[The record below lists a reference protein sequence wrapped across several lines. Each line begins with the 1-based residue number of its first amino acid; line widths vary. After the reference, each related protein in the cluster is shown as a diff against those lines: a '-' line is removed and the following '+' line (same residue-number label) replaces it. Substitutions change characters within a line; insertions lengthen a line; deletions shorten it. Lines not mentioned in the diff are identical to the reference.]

1 MNEEL
6 VCCACVGEE
15 YLKKV
20 ISDVGTD
27 NTCSY
32 CDDLNSCIPL
42 YEVADL
48 VHIGIQQHFIVTST
62 EPSGYEYALSR
73 DKEMNYEWER
83 EGQEVNYLIQD
94 IVKVNEGIA
103 NDMQAYL
110 SEYHDSYEDI
120 MCGSTELY
128 GDSNYEEGA
137 ADTQYA
143 EQLWEVLCDELKHR
157 ARFFS
162 PVVKNT
168 LDELFSNIHEFRTL
182 DKSPIVQTLF
192 PNNEKD
198 FIYRVR
204 TVHSE
209 KEFFERQ

>member
-6 VCCACVGEE
+6 VCYACVGEE

-20 ISDVGTD
+20 ISDVGTE

-32 CDDLNSCIPL
+32 CDDLNSCVPL

-94 IVKVNEGIA
+94 IVKVDEGMA
-103 NDMQAYL
+103 RAYTLILDQSRIYSLMLAQNL
-110 SEYHDSYEDI
+110 S
-120 MCGSTELY
+120 M
-128 GDSNYEEGA
+128 
-137 ADTQYA
+137 
-143 EQLWEVLCDELKHR
+143 
-157 ARFFS
+157 
-162 PVVKNT
+162 T
-168 LDELFSNIHEFRTL
+168 LVFG
-182 DKSPIVQTLF
+182 
-192 PNNEKD
+192 
-198 FIYRVR
+198 RVPY
-204 TVHSE
+204 
-209 KEFFERQ
+209 